1 MKPEDILTTYDRIA
15 RGYARSRDRTLFE
28 RGWLDRMLAHAP
40 GRQVLDLGCG
50 TGLPIARYLTDRR
63 CRVTGVD
70 GAATMIDIF
79 RENLPDATAIH
90 ADMRDLDPGERFDV
104 ILAWNSFFHL
114 APADQRAMFSVFAA
128 HAAPRAILMFTAG
141 AKAGEPVGQVEGA
154 PVYHASLD
162 PSEYRALLTAHGFT
176 EIAFVPDD
184 PDCRG
189 HSVWMAR
196 LKATG

>member
-70 GAATMIDIF
+70 GAATMM
-79 RENLPDATAIH
+79 AT
-90 ADMRDLDPGERFDV
+90 
-104 ILAWNSFFHL
+104 
-114 APADQRAMFSVFAA
+114 FSARTCQTP
-128 HAAPRAILMFTAG
+128 PRSMPTCAILTW
-141 AKAGEPVGQVEGA
+141 
-154 PVYHASLD
+154 ASG
-162 PSEYRALLTAHGFT
+162 ST
-176 EIAFVPDD
+176 
-184 PDCRG
+184 
-189 HSVWMAR
+189 
-196 LKATG
+196 

>member
-1 MKPEDILTTYDRIA
+1 
-15 RGYARSRDRTLFE
+15 
-28 RGWLDRMLAHAP
+28 
-40 GRQVLDLGCG
+40 
-50 TGLPIARYLTDRR
+50 
-63 CRVTGVD
+63 
-70 GAATMIDIF
+70 
-79 RENLPDATAIH
+79 
-90 ADMRDLDPGERFDV
+90 MRDLDLGERFDV